1 MLVMLGLWVFM
12 TNLIGALIRQEY
24 RVFMALG
31 WKAAHMSHIYFLD
44 AFKDCFDYVF

>member
-1 MLVMLGLWVFM
+1 MLVMLGLWGFM
-12 TNLIGALIRQEY
+12 TNLIGDLIRQEY

-31 WKAAHMSHIYFLD
+31 WKVAPMSHVYFLD